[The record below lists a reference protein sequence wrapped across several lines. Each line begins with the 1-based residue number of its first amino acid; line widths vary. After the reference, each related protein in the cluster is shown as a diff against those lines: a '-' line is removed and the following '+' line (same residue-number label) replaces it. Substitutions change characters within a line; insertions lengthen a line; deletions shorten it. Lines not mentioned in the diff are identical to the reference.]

1 MTFNIFYSNL
11 YGFLNKN
18 LSLRRFFIS
27 DTTIWIGFIIALIL
41 ILSISIKNLYL
52 ALFTGSIFLGIYNL
66 SILKTLSVMI
76 HTITDPSIFLL
87 AVSVGLIAVIG
98 GLLQES
104 HLMES
109 LIQNFRVG
117 KKGSMILSPA
127 LFGMLPMPG
136 GALLSAPMVDRI
148 GKDVDNTKKAIIN
161 VWFRHF
167 LVFIYPLGAL
177 LPTTKMAGLELYDQ
191 ILYLLPLFFILL
203 VIGYIFFINN
213 IDGKITYKEKF
224 SLKGLLTPLGLIM
237 IAPGTHFFLM
247 HYFTLS
253 EIPLIIGVSTCV
265 ISIVLYGKLSL
276 NTIYQTAIR
285 VKFWKFTL
293 IIFGMFLFLNMFAAA
308 NIASV
313 ISSAAF
319 TPAFLLVGI
328 GSILGFVTGRIQLP
342 VSIIIPI
349 YFAKYNTGEISHIS
363 FAIMYF
369 SVFMGYVA
377 SPIHPCVSVSIEY
390 FKTNLKK
397 FMQQI
402 IYPTMLALIIVT
414 LIAII
419 VLY

>member
-1 MTFNIFYSNL
+1 M
-11 YGFLNKN
+11 
-18 LSLRRFFIS
+18 
-27 DTTIWIGFIIALIL
+27 L
-41 ILSISIKNLYL
+41 ILSISIKNLYI
-52 ALFTGSIFLGIYNL
+52 ALFTGSVFLGIYNL
-66 SILKTLSVMI
+66 SIDKTLSVAI
-76 HTITDPSIFLL
+76 NTLTDPSIFLL
-87 AVSVGLIAVIG
+87 AVSVGLIAIIG

-117 KKGSMILSPA
+117 KKGSLILSPA

-136 GALLSAPMVDRI
+136 GALLSAPMVDRFGEDI
-148 GKDVDNTKKAIIN
+148 DYTKKAIIN

-177 LPTTKMAGLELYDQ
+177 LPTTKMAGLELYNQ
-191 ILYLLPLFFILL
+191 ILYLLPLFL
-203 VIGYIFFINN
+203 VIFLIGFFFFIHN
-213 IDGKITYKEKF
+213 IDGKIQHKNKF
-224 SLKGLLTPLGLIM
+224 SLKGLLIPLSLIM
-237 IAPGTHFFLM
+237 IAPVIHFSLIN
-247 HYFTLS
+247 YFTLS
-253 EIPLIIGVSTCV
+253 EIPLILGVSICL
-265 ISIVLYGKLSL
+265 ISIKIATKLSF
-276 NTIYQTAIR
+276 NRIFRTAIKVR
-285 VKFWKFTL
+285 FWKFTL
-293 IIFGMFLFLNMFAAA
+293 IIFGMFLFLNMFIAA

-313 ISSAAF
+313 IANAAF

-349 YFAKYNTGEISHIS
+349 YFAKYSTGYISPIS

-390 FKTNLKK
+390 FKTNLKN

-402 IYPTMLALIIVT
+402 ILPTLIALIIIT
-414 LIAII
+414 IIAII
-419 VLY
+419 TLY